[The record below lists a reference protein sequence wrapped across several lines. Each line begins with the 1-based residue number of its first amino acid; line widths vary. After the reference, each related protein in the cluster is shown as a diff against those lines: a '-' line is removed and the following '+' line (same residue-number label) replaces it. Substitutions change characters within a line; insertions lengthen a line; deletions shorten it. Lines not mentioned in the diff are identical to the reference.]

1 MKEFPD
7 IVLHKDELEELK
19 HYSRVDSVPI
29 NARKPSPI
37 LIDEGMVS
45 RVYGPFIKD
54 PLAGGFRNVTGYK
67 ISDRGNR
74 FIQWKEERR
83 IEKRNHR
90 IEFLIPLII
99 SIITLIKSF
108 IS

>member
-54 PLAGGFRNVTGYK
+54 PLAGGFHNVTGYK

-74 FIQWKEERR
+74 FLQTQRSAMHPPAESLSGQSDELSI
-83 IEKRNHR
+83 
-90 IEFLIPLII
+90 FLIFLQR
-99 SIITLIKSF
+99 
-108 IS
+108 